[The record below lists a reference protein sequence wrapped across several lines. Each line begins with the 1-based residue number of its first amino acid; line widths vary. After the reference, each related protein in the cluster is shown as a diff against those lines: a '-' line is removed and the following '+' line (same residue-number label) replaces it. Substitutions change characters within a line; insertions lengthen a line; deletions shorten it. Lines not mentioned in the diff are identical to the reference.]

1 MIPMYYHRMVNSL
14 CLYSTSLRQEVKQ
27 AKSSLQGGDLN
38 ALLGLFDNDVI
49 PKMARVEIRKD
60 AQARP

>member
-1 MIPMYYHRMVNSL
+1 
-14 CLYSTSLRQEVKQ
+14 VKQ